1 MCACSGVLQ
10 RGTAHDPGRES
21 QWEDR
26 HAGKNASPTLHYQRK
41 RINRA
46 ATRKHTETKRITR
59 MDNKAMY
66 LHSFDEKE
74 NGSAFEEPYDG
85 RNLSKMNL
93 CDGYIGVTK
102 SVRIAAHAKIF
113 SCATET
119 GKKTFP
125 GKSKCFWKQ
134 QALAEVQAAYK
145 RL

>member
-93 CDGYIGVTK
+93 CDGCPTGK
-102 SVRIAAHAKIF
+102 RRSSRRCGQLGSIAALKYAVVGLYLLVFLILSEYLF
-113 SCATET
+113 LQET
-119 GKKTFP
+119 
-125 GKSKCFWKQ
+125 
-134 QALAEVQAAYK
+134 
-145 RL
+145 